1 MPFSALA
8 LGFAIPC
15 AAKTPARRI
24 GLIPW
29 FPYFL
34 IDSIS
39 SGIVRPQ
46 ESIFALCRS
55 IATRSLAYLPLSL
68 ITHLLE
74 PGSDQYPLIYHFPA
88 IASHA
93 IWKGETEPPGC
104 IAASRSRA
112 LPC

>member
-8 LGFAIPC
+8 LGFVIPC
-15 AAKTPARRI
+15 AARTPARRT

-46 ESIFALCRS
+46 ESIFALSRS
-55 IATRSLAYLPLSL
+55 IATRSPAYLPLSA
-68 ITHLLE
+68 ITHLLG
-74 PGSDQYPLIYHFPA
+74 PGSGQYPLVYHFPA
-88 IASHA
+88 IGSHA
-93 IWKGETEPPGC
+93 IWRYFL
-104 IAASRSRA
+104 S
-112 LPC
+112 